1 MIDSLPFLLIP
12 RPFLSTIHS
21 IYDQHHHYH
30 WSWQSW
36 MIVTKQ
42 KKEIQKEKKRNLV
55 YAKVI
60 EMTQVTAAS
69 DIWSVGCLIV
79 EVLSGAPP
87 YFELQPMSALF
98 RIVQVGEK
106 GGGGR
111 DGGGVYVKKGCMV
124 MPMAPCMPIPARPGS
139 HVLDFQACIK
149 LSHLQDEHPPPPL
162 LSQACTPL

>member
-1 MIDSLPFLLIP
+1 
-12 RPFLSTIHS
+12 
-21 IYDQHHHYH
+21 
-30 WSWQSW
+30 
-36 MIVTKQ
+36 
-42 KKEIQKEKKRNLV
+42 
-55 YAKVI
+55 
-60 EMTQVTAAS
+60 MTQVTAAS

-124 MPMAPCMPIPARPGS
+124 MPMAPCIPIPARPGS

-162 LSQACTPL
+162 LSHPLTPVG